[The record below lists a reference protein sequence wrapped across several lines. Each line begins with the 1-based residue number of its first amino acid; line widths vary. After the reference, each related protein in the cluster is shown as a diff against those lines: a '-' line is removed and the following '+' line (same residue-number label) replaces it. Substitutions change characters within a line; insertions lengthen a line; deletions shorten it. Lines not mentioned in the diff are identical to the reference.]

1 MIFLRIF
8 FEGIM
13 EAAHSVGYSKFSYR
27 AILMYFVH
35 FPLFYLTTFLTV
47 TIIISL
53 FLQEK
58 ITRVT
63 KIATPGLG
71 LIILVPVIDAIC
83 GGGCFITYP
92 SRLESYFLHFLN
104 PVVSLVDIGVSTGQ
118 RIVIFLICLL
128 IALYT
133 YIKTANFLK
142 TLLLFFVVYLTILF
156 FGGLTTIIA
165 GNNPESIYIIGGML
179 KTDTQKF
186 SAIYALLFLIVS
198 LLYFYLL
205 DKKNFRLLI
214 TSMRAERMVFYG
226 GLGIAGLILAQHQS
240 GLFYKIDFFN
250 FLATLFVFFS
260 PGFNFWVVQIL
271 NDFFDVQSD
280 KFSRPRNPFLK
291 GIKKSYYITTG
302 VFLSLFV
309 LIISS
314 ILNYQSFLIML
325 TFLLLGVLYSVPPV
339 RLKRIPLVS
348 TFILAIAVI
357 LSISLGYSLIFYEK
371 AFQRIPVSLI
381 YAILSGVTL
390 GFSAKDINDVE
401 ADKRNGII
409 TLPVLFYR
417 NDNTFGRLPFSLMVS
432 SSYLFF
438 GIFFHSIFFGAIIC
452 SIITFC
458 YTLFSTK
465 PREWIYFM
473 FLYFFSIYLLFS
485 LIL

>member
-27 AILMYFVH
+27 AVLMYFVH

-226 GLGIAGLILAQHQS
+226 GLGIAGLILAQPQS

-291 GIKKSYYITTG
+291 GIKKRAHDELLNEKDHG
-302 VFLSLFV
+302 RNSLKEE
-309 LIISS
+309 
-314 ILNYQSFLIML
+314 Q
-325 TFLLLGVLYSVPPV
+325 
-339 RLKRIPLVS
+339 
-348 TFILAIAVI
+348 A
-357 LSISLGYSLIFYEK
+357 
-371 AFQRIPVSLI
+371 
-381 YAILSGVTL
+381 
-390 GFSAKDINDVE
+390 
-401 ADKRNGII
+401 
-409 TLPVLFYR
+409 
-417 NDNTFGRLPFSLMVS
+417 
-432 SSYLFF
+432 
-438 GIFFHSIFFGAIIC
+438 
-452 SIITFC
+452 
-458 YTLFSTK
+458 
-465 PREWIYFM
+465 
-473 FLYFFSIYLLFS
+473 
-485 LIL
+485 